1 MLPEIQCARDIW
13 LLVRQYGFLP
23 LFRSRIPG
31 FSIEDCTPPRLWF
44 SDTEPGPWEWKGPVI
59 RMGGCVY
66 GKFFSGKAGYISLE
80 WFPDFANFRRDGYD
94 FDARWDDG
102 LASMK
107 DRQVYEAVADS
118 APILTGDLKRR
129 CGYGPQ
135 GNKGFEGVITR
146 LQMQTYVVVDDFAY
160 AKDKLGRPYGWG
172 IAEYSTPEQL
182 FGDPLLEEAYR
193 RAPGDSLRRMVTHLQ
208 SMLPD
213 AEEEQILKFLK

>member
-107 DRQVYEAVADS
+107 DRQGYEAVADS

-135 GNKGFEGVITR
+135 GTRALKASSPGCKCRPMWLWTISPMQKTSWAGPTAGV
-146 LQMQTYVVVDDFAY
+146 
-160 AKDKLGRPYGWG
+160 
-172 IAEYSTPEQL
+172 
-182 FGDPLLEEAYR
+182 
-193 RAPGDSLRRMVTHLQ
+193 LQ
-208 SMLPD
+208 STAPRNSDLATTCWKKPTAGHPGTPSGAWSRTCNPCFPMP
-213 AEEEQILKFLK
+213 KKSRS